1 MTEEQAIIQLKK
13 IFRDNIFRRDVLSTS
28 GRVNF
33 NRLGMHKTSKNL
45 FSRPDGSEKGNKY
58 NIEILLDDSGSMYND
73 RAEQAHLACYNI
85 IRALKSLTNLNLTL
99 FNYTET
105 RVNINDFTPTSHK
118 LCGIS
123 QARKEYYYSVKEG
136 DVETIISAQPS
147 NYDNCESKYGGN
159 WEIVNLLNAV
169 NRLNKEKG
177 EKIVIMLCDGC
188 PSLDDHNVRKDKNLI
203 IAGVN
208 TKYYTRDVYASQV
221 KKMLGDK
228 IKMIT
233 IGIGTNS
240 PEAYYPNFY
249 LCDDPNNIYS
259 ILVESLTKT
268 IKK

>member
-28 GRVNF
+28 GKVNF

-45 FSRPDGSEKGNKY
+45 FSKPDGSEKGNRY
-58 NIEILLDDSGSMYND
+58 NIEILLDDSGSMYNT
-73 RAEQAHLACYNI
+73 RATEAHLACYNI
-85 IRALKSLTNLNLTL
+85 IRALKSLTNLGLTL

-118 LCGIS
+118 LDNIS
-123 QARKEYYYSVKEG
+123 EAKNGFYYSVKKG
-136 DVETIISAQPS
+136 DTETIVSGKPS
-147 NYDNCESKYGGN
+147 DYNSYDTKYGGN
-159 WEIVNLLNAV
+159 WEIVNLLNAI

-188 PSLDDHNVRKDKNLI
+188 PSLDDHDVRKDQNLI

-221 KKMLGDK
+221 KKMLGDNIK
-228 IKMIT
+228 IIT

-249 LCDDPNNIYS
+249 LCDNPNNIYS